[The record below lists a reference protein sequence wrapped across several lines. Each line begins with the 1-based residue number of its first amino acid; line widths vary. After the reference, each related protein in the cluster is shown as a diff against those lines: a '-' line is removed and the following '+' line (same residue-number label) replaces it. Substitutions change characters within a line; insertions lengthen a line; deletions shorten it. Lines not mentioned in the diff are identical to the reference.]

1 MLDKDKRNLEVR
13 DNRGEVFVE
22 GLTCKR
28 VQSTEEVTKLIEL
41 GEEVRIIAETKVNSK
56 STRSH
61 TVFRINVEIDDK
73 NIYSGSHAI
82 RTSQIQIVD
91 LAGSEGAN
99 KAKSMGLRLREGGN
113 INKSLLALSNVI
125 HKLAQR

>member
-1 MLDKDKRNLEVR
+1 LEVR

-99 KAKSMGLRLREGGN
+99 KTKSMGLRLREGGN